1 MRKGEV
7 VVMERLKALLE
18 TARTYLREV
27 IGEMRKVVWPSRER
41 TAKLTGVVV
50 AMVAII
56 SAFLFVFDFVLG
68 AGAQRFLG
76 R

>member
-1 MRKGEV
+1 
-7 VVMERLKALLE
+7 MERLKAFLE
-18 TARTYLREV
+18 TAQTYLREV

-41 TAKLTGVVV
+41 TVKLTGVVV

>member
-1 MRKGEV
+1 MKRGEI
-7 VVMERLKALLE
+7 VVMERLKAVFE
-18 TARTYLREV
+18 AARTYLREV
-27 IGEMRKVVWPSRER
+27 IGEMRKVVWPTRER

-68 AGAQRFLG
+68 AGAERFLG